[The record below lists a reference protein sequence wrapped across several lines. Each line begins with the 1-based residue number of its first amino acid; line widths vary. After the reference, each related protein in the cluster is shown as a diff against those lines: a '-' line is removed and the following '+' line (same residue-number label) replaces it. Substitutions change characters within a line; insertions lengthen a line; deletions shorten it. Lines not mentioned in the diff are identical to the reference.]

1 MFEEYLRQLLLYTK
15 EIESRKESG
24 ETKQAFRSCLKSY
37 RKKYF
42 KHISQLSRDGGDF
55 ELFIDSMVSLD
66 RMLIR
71 AEGIKLARLQK
82 IFPADLAQVNF
93 ELPRLAVTPSR
104 LPYLKSVMLRCR
116 PISPTE
122 HMFPEE
128 ARVFEG
134 ISPFRASVLGVLKDK
149 HYEVRP

>member
-1 MFEEYLRQLLLYTK
+1 MFEEYLRQLLLYIE
-15 EIESRKESG
+15 EIKSCKESK
-24 ETKQAFRSCLKSY
+24 ETKQAFRSRLKAY
-37 RKKYF
+37 REKYF
-42 KHISQLSRDGGDF
+42 KHISQFSREGADF
-55 ELFIDSMVSLD
+55 ESFIDSMVSLD

-71 AEGIKLARLQK
+71 AEGSKRARLQK
-82 IFPADLAQVNF
+82 IFPADLAQVNC

-104 LPYLKSVMLRCR
+104 LPYLKSVMLKYR
-116 PISPTE
+116 PVSPTE

-134 ISPFRASVLGVLKDK
+134 ISLFRTAVMGELKDK